1 MAYSIL
7 KILGVLNHGVRS
19 CGDHLVFCS
28 AYYSIVIVIDLGI
41 QESDADFEIC
51 EFKFYS
57 GTLLLR
63 LPMNSISSDSVFF
76 NKKKSIVNL
85 HKNVEMFLR

>member
-1 MAYSIL
+1 M
-7 KILGVLNHGVRS
+7 LNHAVRS

-41 QESDADFEIC
+41 QESDDFEIC
-51 EFKFYS
+51 EFKFCS

-63 LPMNSISSDSVFF
+63 LPMNSIISDSVFF
-76 NKKKSIVNL
+76 NKKKNIVNL
-85 HKNVEMFLR
+85 HQNVEMFLR